1 MAKATRILAMRGRIF
16 IVALMLG
23 AISPYEGAQAQ
34 FSPQGVL
41 GGITRPFRQM
51 FGHFGHFPRYYRHRA
66 ESRGAAAAP
75 PSESFAITGSRLGSA
90 GAPAWPT
97 AYEDVLGFAFWPDD
111 YASRLRG
118 RGFDVIADTITG
130 RFEMPRVS
138 ARTATTGAAATDAPT
153 TSGCGGEPLSSSQ
166 DSWPSGRIQQILQLS
181 NAQQD
186 ALEKM
191 QSSVTQSA
199 NGLRAD
205 CQAGATGPSDR
216 MKTLVQ
222 RLWAVRDAGISAE
235 GPAKNFYN
243 TLTETQ
249 KNSFISRQPVGNPP
263 SDQKTADNG
272 MNKQYQACA
281 TQNVERAERLIKE
294 IEMRIRPSKDQAAS
308 LENLH
313 KTSSDMAKLLIAS
326 CAQPIPADP
335 LARLDAAAD
344 RLNALNY
351 AATTVQIA
359 FDDFYSRLGNDQKA
373 RFDSLAR

>member
-1 MAKATRILAMRGRIF
+1 MRGHIF

-23 AISPYEGAQAQ
+23 AMSPYEAAYAQL
-34 FSPQGVL
+34 SPQGVL
-41 GGITRPFRQM
+41 GGITRPFRHM
-51 FGHFGHFPRYYRHRA
+51 FGHLGHFPRYYRHRA
-66 ESRGAAAAP
+66 ESSGAAAASLSQP
-75 PSESFAITGSRLGSA
+75 PAITGSRLGSA

-97 AYEDVLGFAFWPDD
+97 AYEDVLGFTFWPDD

-130 RFEMPRVS
+130 RLEMPRVS
-138 ARTATTGAAATDAPT
+138 ARAATTGAAATDAPS

-166 DSWPSGRIQQILQLS
+166 DSWPSARIEQILQLS
-181 NAQQD
+181 DAQHD

-191 QSSVTQSA
+191 QATVMQSA
-199 NGLRAD
+199 NNLRAD
-205 CQAGATGPSDR
+205 CQVGAAGPSDR

-222 RLWAVRDAGISAE
+222 KLWAVRDAAISAQN
-235 GPAKNFYN
+235 PVKNFYS

-249 KNSFISRQPVGNPP
+249 KNSFITRQPVGNPP
-263 SDQKTADNG
+263 PNQKTADNG
-272 MNKQYQACA
+272 MNQQYQACA
-281 TQNVERAERLIKE
+281 AQNVERAERLIRE
-294 IEMRIRPSKDQAAS
+294 IEMRIRPNKDQAAS

-335 LARLDAAAD
+335 QARLDAAAD
-344 RLNALNY
+344 RLTALNY

-359 FDDFYSRLGNDQKA
+359 FDDFYGRLSNEQKA
-373 RFDSLAR
+373 RFESLAR